1 MTPLSIAALCV
12 GSKEHSLPHTVF
24 SSGFSL
30 ASDRLSVKFQLDRS
44 RTIQAFFLTEIALN
58 SYHLQMELTIP
69 TPPTFNFQRTVISHG
84 WYGLLPFEFDRDKW
98 KLTRVLDRGSKTPV
112 TVSLTGTKRSVRI
125 KTDAVLTQKDSENV
139 LTDIRHI
146 LRLDDNLEQF
156 YLTTKSDSDFGWI
169 ATQGAGR
176 LLRSPT
182 VFEDLVKMIC
192 TTNCSWALTEK
203 MVTGLVEKLGR
214 ETKDGRKT
222 FPSAE
227 AMARMPLSFFVNEV
241 RAGYRADYL
250 KELANRVASG
260 ELNVE
265 AWLKSDLPT
274 AELANEI
281 KGVKGVGNYAAEN
294 LLKLLGRYDGLALD
308 SWTRAKFFQVR
319 NKGRKTTD
327 KRIARYYSRFNE
339 WRGLALWCDVTR
351 DWLE

>member
-1 MTPLSIAALCV
+1 
-12 GSKEHSLPHTVF
+12 
-24 SSGFSL
+24 
-30 ASDRLSVKFQLDRS
+30 
-44 RTIQAFFLTEIALN
+44 
-58 SYHLQMELTIP
+58 MELTIA
-69 TPPTFNFQRTVISHG
+69 TPSTFNYQRTVISHG
-84 WYGLLPFEFDRDKW
+84 WYGLLPFEFDRDNW
-98 KLTRVLDRGSKTPV
+98 RLTRVLDRGPKPPV
-112 TVSLTGTKRSVRI
+112 TVWLTATKRSVKI
-125 KTDAVLTQKDSENV
+125 NTDAVLNKKASEKV
-139 LTDIRHI
+139 VTDVRHM

-156 YLTTKSDSDFGWI
+156 YSTTKTDADFGWI
-169 ATQGAGR
+169 AVQGAGR

-214 ETKDGRKT
+214 KTNDGRKT
-222 FPSAE
+222 FPAADALAE
-227 AMARMPLSFFVNEV
+227 KPLSFFVNEI
-241 RAGYRADYL
+241 RAGYRAEYL
-250 KELANRVASG
+250 KELAGRVASG

-265 AWLKSDLPT
+265 AWLQSDLPT
-274 AELANEI
+274 AELAKEI
-281 KGVKGVGNYAAEN
+281 KGVKGVGPYAAEN

-319 NKGRKTTD
+319 NKGKKTTD

>member
-1 MTPLSIAALCV
+1 
-12 GSKEHSLPHTVF
+12 
-24 SSGFSL
+24 
-30 ASDRLSVKFQLDRS
+30 
-44 RTIQAFFLTEIALN
+44 
-58 SYHLQMELTIP
+58 MELTIP
-69 TPPTFNFQRTVISHG
+69 TPSTFNFQRTVISHG

-98 KLTRVLDRGSKTPV
+98 KLVRVLERGSKTPV
-112 TVSLTGTKRSVRI
+112 TVSLTGTKRSV
-125 KTDAVLTQKDSENV
+125 KVNADSVLSQKDSEKV
-139 LTDIRHI
+139 LKDVRHM
-146 LRLDDNLEQF
+146 LRLDENLDQF
-156 YLTTKSDSDFGWI
+156 YSTTKTDIDFGWI

-203 MVTGLVEKLGR
+203 MVTGFVDKLGR
-214 ETKDGRKT
+214 EAKDGRKT
-222 FPSAE
+222 FPSAQ
-227 AMARMPLSFFVNEV
+227 AMAEMPLSFFVNEV
-241 RAGYRADYL
+241 RAGYRAEYL

-260 ELNVE
+260 ELDVE

-274 AELANEI
+274 AELAKEI